1 MNVLNF
7 AKMKKKGD
15 IISMVTAYDSTSAAI
30 VQASDIDCILVG
42 DSLAMT
48 MYGYKSTLEASLQMM
63 CLHIAAVRRG
73 APDAFIVGDM
83 PFLSYRKGLTSAM
96 DAVQA
101 IMQAGANAVKL
112 EGVVGS
118 QSVISHIVDS
128 GVPVMGHLG
137 LVPQSVNSL
146 GGYRVQGK
154 GKSQEEVLLQQ
165 SLELQELGCFSL
177 VLECVPASVGNL
189 VSQQLQ
195 IPTIGI
201 GAGNGCDG
209 QVLVWQDLLGMNTQF
224 QPKFVRKYLEG
235 AKLMKEALN
244 SFNKDVKSKNFPSQ
258 DEEF

>member
-1 MNVLNF
+1 MNVLDF
-7 AKMKKKGD
+7 IKMKKRGEV
-15 IISMVTAYDSTSAAI
+15 ISMVTVYDSTSAAI
-30 VQASDIDCILVG
+30 VQESDVDSILVG

-48 MYGYKSTLEASLQMM
+48 MHGYPSTLEASLQMM

-73 APDAFIVGDM
+73 APKAFIVGDM
-83 PFLSYRKGLTSAM
+83 PFLSYRKGLTRAM
-96 DAVQA
+96 DAVHA

-112 EGVVGS
+112 EGIKGS
-118 QSVISHIVDS
+118 QEVIAHIVNS

-154 GKSQEEVLLQQ
+154 GRLQEEVLLQQ
-165 SLELQELGCFSL
+165 SQELQELGCFSL
-177 VLECVPASVGNL
+177 VLECVPASVGNKI
-189 VSQQLQ
+189 SQQLQ

-209 QVLVWQDLLGMNTQF
+209 QVLVWQDLLGMNTLF
-224 QPKFVRKYLEG
+224 QPKFVRKYMEG
-235 AKLMKEALN
+235 ASLMKEALN
-244 SFNKDVKSKNFPSQ
+244 SYNKDVKSRKFPSQ